1 MVRFCTG
8 YIPQQRNMT
17 SSRTS
22 DLFRAPL
29 HQGAP
34 TRPSQTPT
42 FAVNFRTPLGWP
54 TYSFRQPVS
63 SGQLPANGP
72 GGLRPLPGPFSYHKR
87 AVNTFLAF
95 DFPTASFWLATSCSP
110 RYSEGMAHVNHSE
123 LVASLSAFS
132 AQSKKLRVMITM
144 VNQNTAK
151 RDKDMLDQ
159 VFGRMIDVETLIARF
174 AKE

>member
-1 MVRFCTG
+1 MPSV
-8 YIPQQRNMT
+8 
-17 SSRTS
+17 
-22 DLFRAPL
+22 APSASL
-29 HQGAP
+29 
-34 TRPSQTPT
+34 S
-42 FAVNFRTPLGWP
+42 PLI
-54 TYSFRQPVS
+54 T
-63 SGQLPANGP
+63 NG
-72 GGLRPLPGPFSYHKR
+72 
-87 AVNTFLAF
+87 AVNTFFAF
-95 DFPTASFWLATSCSP
+95 DFLTASFWLATSCSP

-132 AQSKKLRVMITM
+132 AQSKKLRVMITV